1 MAMSSPSLI
10 QPLPIR
16 VFNSN
21 LLSTFTSVGLH
32 GLALFLVV
40 PYLTNL
46 PTGNGSDSAA
56 KPKNVNVIEL
66 SPAEQNRLPDQS
78 SGSLDM
84 PEFPNTALGDVPVLD
99 SPNFAPSLP
108 APLSNLPAPPSLPAL
123 PPLSSY
129 GNYSRIPM
137 ALPPRSIPITPPP
150 NPSILRPPTPKTE
163 LSGIDPQTNDP
174 RASIPFDRPSLGQG
188 PQDDFFGN
196 PNGTGEIATNTS
208 SSTGRNNIAENLQ
221 NGTENLAYNPQGT
234 ERQEA
239 RRKDLEWMQQTGVT
253 LKPGQMMTIRG
264 TYPRAACNAKLEG
277 SAVYNVQVN
286 AQGQLAQP
294 PFMTKSSGYPILNN
308 QGLQDVRSQSFSQPT
323 RVTVTF
329 QPDSNICPSIAR
341 TEPPQTPALPGND
354 TEKSPVTPIPIEVRR
369 DPPVKPIPSPEVKP
383 PIEPAP
389 IEVRRDPPVKPIP
402 SPEVKPP
409 IEPVPIEVRRDPPV
423 KPIPSPEVKPPV
435 EPAPIEVRRE
445 PPVKPIPSPEVKP
458 PVEPAPVEVRRYP
471 PPQPVPSPEIKP
483 SETPAPPTGR
493 KTTPEPQ
500 STVPAP
506 PTARKEEGSPTSN

>member
-46 PTGNGSDSAA
+46 PTGDNPDSDG

-66 SPAEQNRLPDQS
+66 SSAEQNRLPDQS

-84 PEFPNTALGDVPVLD
+84 PDFPNTALGDVPVLD

-129 GNYSRIPM
+129 GNYSRIPI
-137 ALPPRSIPITPPP
+137 ASPPRSFPIAPPP
-150 NPSILRPPTPKTE
+150 PPPSVLRPPTPLTE
-163 LSGIDPQTNDP
+163 SSMKDPLTNDP
-174 RASIPFDRPSLGQG
+174 RALIPFDRPSLGQG

-196 PNGTGEIATNTS
+196 VNGREEIATNTS
-208 SSTGRNNIAENLQ
+208 SLTGRDGIVGNIQ
-221 NGTENLAYNPQGT
+221 NGAENLAYNPQGT
-234 ERQEA
+234 EREEA
-239 RRKDLEWMQQTGVT
+239 RRKDLEWMQQTGLT
-253 LKPGQMMTIRG
+253 LKPSQMMTIRG

-286 AQGQLAQP
+286 AQGQLTQP

-308 QGLQDVRSQSFSQPT
+308 QGFQDVRSQSFSQPT
-323 RVTVTF
+323 RVTVIF
-329 QPDSNICPSIAR
+329 QPNSNICPAVAR
-341 TEPPQTPALPGND
+341 TEPSQTPALPGNE
-354 TEKSPVTPIPIEVRR
+354 TERPLKPPVTPVPTEARKEPLVI
-369 DPPVKPIPSPEVKP
+369 
-383 PIEPAP
+383 PAP
-389 IEVRRDPPVKPIP
+389 L
-402 SPEVKPP
+402 PE
-409 IEPVPIEVRRDPPV
+409 E
-423 KPIPSPEVKPPV
+423 KPPV
-435 EPAPIEVRRE
+435 TPVPTEARKEPPLIPAPL
-445 PPVKPIPSPEVKP
+445 PEEKP
-458 PVEPAPVEVRRYP
+458 PVT
-471 PPQPVPSPEIKP
+471 PVPTEARKEP
-483 SETPAPPTGR
+483 SVAPAPPASR
-493 KTTPEPQ
+493 KAAPE
-500 STVPAP
+500 SSLTVPAP
-506 PTARKEEGSPTSN
+506 PTSRKDEGAPTTN